1 MRLAA
6 FLLRRLLGLLGVLLG
21 MSVLIF
27 GIIHIL
33 PGNVAYAI
41 LGEFATPTAVAQLE
55 AKLGLNDPLPVQYWR
70 WLDAMLH
77 GDFGL
82 SIVMNR
88 PAASLIGEALG
99 RSALLAG
106 LAFGLIATGGI
117 ALGLYAATHRGRA
130 SDKLLTLAQFV
141 LIAVPEFFWAILAVL
156 LFASWLNLLPAT
168 GYAPLDAGVA
178 DWAAHLVLPVLV
190 LSFGL
195 VAHVSRLTRSSMLEV
210 LDSRF
215 VLAARARGLPER
227 RVLWRHAL
235 PNALLPAITVL
246 AIDAGLLI
254 GGIVV
259 VETVF
264 AYPGLGRLLVYA
276 IERHDLPLLQVGM
289 MVVTA
294 IYALANFV
302 AELLYAALN
311 PRIRVAGATA

>member
-33 PGNVAYAI
+33 PGNVAYSI
-41 LGEFATPTAVAQLE
+41 LGEFATPAAVAQLE

-70 WLDAMLH
+70 WLSAMLH
-77 GDFGL
+77 GDLGM

-106 LAFGLIATGGI
+106 LAFGLIAAGGI
-117 ALGLYAATHRGRA
+117 SLGLYAATHRGRA
-130 SDKLLTLAQFV
+130 SDKVLTLAQFV

-156 LFASWLNLLPAT
+156 VFASWLNLLPAT
-168 GYAPLDAGVA
+168 GYAPFHAGVA

-311 PRIRVAGATA
+311 PRIRVAGAAA

>member
-1 MRLAA
+1 MPIAVFLLQRLA
-6 FLLRRLLGLLGVLLG
+6 GLVGVLLG
-21 MSVLIF
+21 MSLLIF

-41 LGEFATPTAVAQLE
+41 LGEFATPAAVAQLE
-55 AKLGLNDPLPVQYWR
+55 VKLGLKDPLPLQYWH

-77 GDFGL
+77 GNFGQ

-88 PAASLIGEALG
+88 PAAALIGEALG

-106 LAFGLIATGGI
+106 FAFALVAMGGI
-117 ALGLYAATHRGRA
+117 ALGLYAATHRGQA
-130 SDKLLTLAQFV
+130 SDKVLTLAQFV
-141 LIAVPEFFWAILAVL
+141 LIAVPEFFWAIVGVL
-156 LFASWLNLLPAT
+156 FFASWLNLLPAT
-168 GYAPLDAGVA
+168 GYAPMSEGIGS
-178 DWAAHLVLPVLV
+178 WAAHLVLPVMV

-195 VAHVSRLTRSSMLEV
+195 VAHVSRLTRSSMIEV
-210 LDSRF
+210 LDSRY
-215 VLAARARGLPER
+215 VLAARARGFAEQ

-264 AYPGLGRLLVYA
+264 AYPGLGRLLVFA

-294 IYALANFV
+294 IYAVANFI
-302 AELLYAALN
+302 AEVLYAVLN
-311 PRIRVAGATA
+311 PRIRVGGAAA

>member
-1 MRLAA
+1 MRMAA

-27 GIIHIL
+27 GIIHVL
-33 PGNVAYAI
+33 PGNVAYSI
-41 LGEFATPTAVAQLE
+41 LGEFATPAAVAQLE

-77 GDFGL
+77 GDLGM

-106 LAFGLIATGGI
+106 LAFGLIAAGGI
-117 ALGLYAATHRGRA
+117 SLGLYAATHRGRA
-130 SDKLLTLAQFV
+130 SDKVLTLAQFV

-156 LFASWLNLLPAT
+156 VFASWLNLLPAT
-168 GYAPLDAGVA
+168 GYAPFHAGVA

-311 PRIRVAGATA
+311 PRIRVAGAAT

>member
-1 MRLAA
+1 MLLAA
-6 FLLRRLLGLLGVLLG
+6 FLLRRLLGLIGVLLG

-41 LGEFATPTAVAQLE
+41 LGEFATPAAVAQLE

-106 LAFGLIATGGI
+106 LAFSLIAAGGI
-117 ALGLYAATHRGRA
+117 SLGLYAATHRGRA
-130 SDKLLTLAQFV
+130 SDKVLTLAQFV

-156 LFASWLNLLPAT
+156 VFASWLNLLPAT
-168 GYAPLDAGVA
+168 GYAPFDAGVA

-294 IYALANFV
+294 IYALANFI

-311 PRIRVAGATA
+311 PRIRVAGASA